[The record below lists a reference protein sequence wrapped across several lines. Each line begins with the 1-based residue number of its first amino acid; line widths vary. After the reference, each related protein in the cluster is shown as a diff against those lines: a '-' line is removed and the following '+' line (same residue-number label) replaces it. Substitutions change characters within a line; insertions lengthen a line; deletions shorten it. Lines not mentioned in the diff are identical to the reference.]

1 MFVLEVILFV
11 VLCLG
16 FLGWISYLRI
26 RENRYLKKKT
36 RDAISKELHEEIEKE
51 REEST
56 RKRDKFKDLLGRFGG
71 EK

>member
-16 FLGWISYLRI
+16 FLGWICYLRF

-36 RDAISKELHEEIEKE
+36 REAISKELHEEIEKE
-51 REEST
+51 RKENI
-56 RKRDKFKDLLGRFGG
+56 RKSGKFKDLLSRFGG